1 MIIYFSS
8 VLEDIEK
15 LNMELFLMYIKRVL
29 PIIFLLLCLSIPVRC
44 EELITGRVVSVNRDK
59 GEVVVDIFHD
69 GSGEGAKD
77 PVRQVTI
84 VVDDGIIPWGV
95 REGRMVRVW
104 LNSLE
109 DSGTISATRIRP
121 GCGCDRTGVRG
132 RLRKAGGLG
141 GLGGMTGGGTG
152 RGLHGG
158 HGGGRGRGGGG
169 H

>member
-1 MIIYFSS
+1 
-8 VLEDIEK
+8 
-15 LNMELFLMYIKRVL
+15 MYIKRVL
-29 PIIFLLLCLSIPVRC
+29 PIVFLLLCLTLPVRC

-59 GEVVVDIFHD
+59 GEVVVDISND
-69 GSGEGAKD
+69 GNGEVSND
-77 PVRQVTI
+77 SVQQVTI

-104 LNSLE
+104 LNSFE
-109 DSGTISATRIRP
+109 DGGTISAIRIRP

-132 RLRKAGGLG
+132 RLRKAGSMG
-141 GLGGMTGGGTG
+141 GLGGITGGGTG
-152 RGLHGG
+152 GGLHGGHGG